1 MLYRVEIE
9 NFFSI
14 RDLQVLD
21 LTVAPNVPDPDNR
34 FAPIFIGSDLRAP
47 KVVAIYG
54 ANASGK
60 TNVLKA
66 IAFIAAFV
74 RNSNAVDFGGM
85 QVERFNDLESMNRP
99 VKLAIEL
106 GGIMNL
112 DEDVWTAA
120 SKDESAVEYGCLRY
134 EVEIEIVDGVF
145 TRVLREAL
153 RQRPNGKNKWQR
165 VFERERDGNV
175 YGSASFKMSKFQ
187 HLITTLRPKSSVLA
201 NFAHFNHP
209 TAALYVQR
217 VQGVLDNLA
226 GHFHAANDHLIV
238 GYLAANPAILHRVN
252 RELSRVD
259 VGVEEFKIV
268 DVGQGPQAMF
278 RHSGLHAEM
287 PWALESQGTL
297 AFIRLFP
304 MLANVLDMGSIA
316 LVDEFDTLMHPL
328 LLPEVLRWFYD
339 YATRNPYDAQVWLSC
354 HSATL
359 LEDLAKE
366 EVVITTKSATGRTS
380 LYSLMDVKSV
390 RRDENLYRKYLGG
403 AYGGVPHVG

>member
-1 MLYRVEIE
+1 
-9 NFFSI
+9 
-14 RDLQVLD
+14 
-21 LTVAPNVPDPDNR
+21 
-34 FAPIFIGSDLRAP
+34 
-47 KVVAIYG
+47 
-54 ANASGK
+54 
-60 TNVLKA
+60 
-66 IAFIAAFV
+66 
-74 RNSNAVDFGGM
+74 
-85 QVERFNDLESMNRP
+85 
-99 VKLAIEL
+99 
-106 GGIMNL
+106 
-112 DEDVWTAA
+112 
-120 SKDESAVEYGCLRY
+120 
-134 EVEIEIVDGVF
+134 
-145 TRVLREAL
+145 
-153 RQRPNGKNKWQR
+153 
-165 VFERERDGNV
+165 
-175 YGSASFKMSKFQ
+175 
-187 HLITTLRPKSSVLA
+187 
-201 NFAHFNHP
+201 
-209 TAALYVQR
+209 
-217 VQGVLDNLA
+217 
-226 GHFHAANDHLIV
+226 
-238 GYLAANPAILHRVN
+238 
-252 RELSRVD
+252 
-259 VGVEEFKIV
+259 
-268 DVGQGPQAMF
+268 MF